1 MPELAPARHGVIV
14 LAAGRSR
21 RLGQSKQLL
30 TVDGETL
37 VHRALRMA
45 LQTGPAD
52 CLVVCGPDPG
62 PVAAAVADLACR
74 CVTCADADLG
84 LSASLRRGLC
94 ELDAHCAGALVLL
107 TDQPKLDVAH
117 LQALRNTWLTDPAGA
132 AASGYAGTLGV
143 PALLP
148 RSWFSL
154 LIEGSGDSGA
164 RELLRAMQDRVQ
176 VVPAPQLERDVDR
189 PGDLEERGAPEPS

>member
-1 MPELAPARHGVIV
+1 MPEPAPARHGVIV

-30 TVDGETL
+30 MIEGETQ
-37 VHRALRMA
+37 VHRTVRLA

-52 CLVVCGPDPG
+52 CLVVCGQDPG
-62 PVAAAVADLACR
+62 PVSAAVADLACR

-94 ELDAHCAGALVLL
+94 ELDPHCSGALVLL
-107 TDQPKLDVAH
+107 TDQPDLEVAH
-117 LQALRNTWLTDPAGA
+117 LQALRDIWRADPDGA

-148 RSWFSL
+148 RSWFSV
-154 LIEGSGDSGA
+154 LIEGTGDMGA
-164 RELLRAMQDRVQ
+164 RELLRARRDRVQ
-176 VVPAPQLERDVDR
+176 VVPAPQLERDIDR
-189 PGDLEERGAPEPS
+189 PGDLE